1 MIVGVF
7 YEPFDGQHVI
17 RDIVYWVIAL
27 IINFAD
33 AIKFNKPCK
42 VNQIEIMFLNPQAL
56 FFLLGLGDI
65 LINMFGNTL

>member
-17 RDIVYWVIAL
+17 RDIVYEVIDL

-33 AIKFNKPCK
+33 TIKFNKPCK
-42 VNQIEIMFLNPQAL
+42 VYQIEIVFLNPQAL
-56 FFLLGLGDI
+56 FFFWVFDI
-65 LINMFGNTL
+65 LMYMFGNTL